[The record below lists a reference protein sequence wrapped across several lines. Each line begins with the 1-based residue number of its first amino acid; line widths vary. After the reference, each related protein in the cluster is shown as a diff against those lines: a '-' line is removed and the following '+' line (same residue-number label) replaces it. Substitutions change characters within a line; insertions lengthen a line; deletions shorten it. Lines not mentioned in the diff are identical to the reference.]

1 LTVGPKNEVLV
12 IDRSSLQ
19 KFSLEGESL
28 GSWGKPGTGD
38 GEIKAPMGVCT
49 DSFNYVYI
57 ADTGNNRLLK
67 FDPNG
72 KLISQW
78 GQPGTGD
85 GQMTGPF
92 GIAVSGKGNVFV
104 VERENQRFQEFRIPE
119 K

>member
-1 LTVGPKNEVLV
+1 VLV
-12 IDRSSLQ
+12 IDRLRIQ
-19 KFSLEGESL
+19 KFSPTGESL

-38 GEIKAPMGVCT
+38 GEFKAPLGVCT

-57 ADTGNNRLLK
+57 ADTGNNRILK

-85 GQMTGPF
+85 GQMTAPCS
-92 GIAVSGKGNVFV
+92 IAVNGQGHVFII
-104 VERENQRFQEFRIPE
+104 EKQNQRFQEFRIPE